1 MKDFNVYE
9 IEQLSKY
16 DNAVGAKIV
25 KGTPFMQ
32 AMYRQTVCHING
44 LG

>member
-16 DNAVGAKIV
+16 DNPVGSKRV
-25 KGTPFMQ
+25 KSVIFH
-32 AMYRQTVCHING
+32 ADFVVSMYRQ
-44 LG
+44 

>member
-1 MKDFNVYE
+1 MKDFNMYE

-16 DNAVGAKIV
+16 DNPVGSKRV
-25 KGTPFMQ
+25 KNVISMQ
-32 AMYRQTVCHING
+32 AMYRQRCANG